1 MGFLDTVLKSFL
13 GDKNAKD
20 LKEIKKVV
28 DKVKKAEPAIEQL
41 SDDELR
47 GKTQEFKEKIAAAT
61 EDITKQIAE
70 VKEQIKTTTNVDEKE
85 QLFVKIEELKK
96 DSYQIEEK
104 VLNDILPEAF
114 AVIKETARRL
124 AQNGGLTVTATE
136 YDQELAAA
144 KDFVQI
150 QGDKAFWK
158 NKWDA
163 AGKEVV
169 WDMVHY
175 DTQFIGGV
183 VLHSGRIAEMATG
196 EGKTL
201 VGTLPIT

>member
-104 VLNDILPEAF
+104 VLAEILPEAF
-114 AVIKETARRL
+114 AVVKETAKRL
-124 AQNGGLTVTATE
+124 AKNGGLTVKANAHDMVMATT
-136 YDQELAAA
+136 
-144 KDFVQI
+144 KDFVEI
-150 QGDKAFWK
+150 K
-158 NKWDA
+158 
-163 AGKEVV
+163 
-169 WDMVHY
+169 
-175 DTQFIGGV
+175 IGRAHV
-183 VLHSGRIAEMATG
+183 
-196 EGKTL
+196 
-201 VGTLPIT
+201 

>member
-28 DKVKKAEPAIEQL
+28 DKIKKVEPAIEQL

-104 VLNDILPEAF
+104 VLAEILPEAF
-114 AVIKETARRL
+114 AVVKETARRL
-124 AQNGGLTVTATE
+124 AQNGGLTVKNAHDMVMAAT
-136 YDQELAAA
+136 
-144 KDFVQI
+144 KDFVEI
-150 QGDKAFWK
+150 KDGNAFWK

-163 AGKEVV
+163 AVKKLFGIWFTTTLNLLEV
-169 WDMVHY
+169 
-175 DTQFIGGV
+175 
-183 VLHSGRIAEMATG
+183 
-196 EGKTL
+196 
-201 VGTLPIT
+201 